1 MPSGARADAIW
12 SAPSAA
18 WGARMASMFLLTYS
32 APIKDLEIGEV
43 LITQGEMGTD
53 LFVLESG
60 QLAVE
65 RDGVKIATIDQSDSL
80 IGEMGL
86 LLHKPHSATVRA
98 ETNSKVRVVAD
109 AMRVLER
116 HPDITL
122 RLASLLCHR
131 LDETSGLVSELSRQV
146 SGSAEKTLVGRI
158 LSSLVTTPGRR
169 AVRRWAR
176 SPHGCRL
183 RGSHGSAQTDPSAL
197 SLPPRQRRW

>member
-1 MPSGARADAIW
+1 
-12 SAPSAA
+12 
-18 WGARMASMFLLTYS
+18 MASMFLLTYS
-32 APIKDLEIGEV
+32 APILDLEIGEV
-43 LITQGEMGTD
+43 LITQGSMGTD
-53 LFVLESG
+53 LYVLETG

-122 RLASLLCHR
+122 RLASLMCQR

-146 SGSAEKTLVGRI
+146 SGTAQKTLVGRI
-158 LSSLVTTPGRR
+158 LSSLVTTP
-169 AVRRWAR
+169 VRR
-176 SPHGCRL
+176 
-183 RGSHGSAQTDPSAL
+183 
-197 SLPPRQRRW
+197 

>member
-1 MPSGARADAIW
+1 
-12 SAPSAA
+12 
-18 WGARMASMFLLTYS
+18 MASMFLLTYS
-32 APIKDLEIGEV
+32 APIKELEIGDV
-43 LITQGEMGTD
+43 LITQGSMGTD
-53 LFVLESG
+53 LYVLEAG

-86 LLHKPHSATVRA
+86 LLQKPHSARGRA

-122 RLASLLCHR
+122 RLAGLLSQR

-146 SGSAEKTLVGRI
+146 SGTAEKTLIGKI
-158 LSSLVTTPGRR
+158 LSSLVTTP
-169 AVRRWAR
+169 VRR
-176 SPHGCRL
+176 
-183 RGSHGSAQTDPSAL
+183 
-197 SLPPRQRRW
+197 

>member
-1 MPSGARADAIW
+1 
-12 SAPSAA
+12 
-18 WGARMASMFLLTYS
+18 MASMFLLTYS
-32 APIKDLEIGEV
+32 APIMELEIGDV
-43 LITQGEMGTD
+43 LITQGELGTD
-53 LFVLESG
+53 LFVLEAG

-65 RDGVKIATIDQSDSL
+65 RDGVKIATIDQPDSL

-86 LLHKPHSATVRA
+86 LLRKPHSATVRA

-122 RLASLLCHR
+122 RLAELLSQR

-146 SGSAEKTLVGRI
+146 SGTTEKTLIGKI

-169 AVRRWAR
+169 
-176 SPHGCRL
+176 
-183 RGSHGSAQTDPSAL
+183 
-197 SLPPRQRRW
+197 

>member
-1 MPSGARADAIW
+1 
-12 SAPSAA
+12 
-18 WGARMASMFLLTYS
+18 MASMFLLTYS
-32 APIKDLEIGEV
+32 APIKELEIGDV
-43 LITQGEMGTD
+43 LITQGSMGTD
-53 LFVLESG
+53 LYVLESG

-98 ETNSKVRVVAD
+98 ETNTKVRVVAD

-122 RLASLLCHR
+122 RLAGLLSQR

-146 SGSAEKTLVGRI
+146 SGTAEKTLIGKI
-158 LSSLVTTPGRR
+158 FSSLVTTP
-169 AVRRWAR
+169 VRR
-176 SPHGCRL
+176 
-183 RGSHGSAQTDPSAL
+183 
-197 SLPPRQRRW
+197 